1 MSGSTFLGVDI
12 GSLTVKAVLLDADL
26 HPIGRGVASAGYG
39 GQKAAAA
46 MVAHLLQDCQLTDD
60 DLAYTIV
67 TGYGRVRFDAA
78 DEEISEISCHA
89 RGAFHLCPAARTVI
103 DIGGQ
108 DSKAIRLD
116 EKGRVLDFAMNDKC
130 AAGTGRFLEVMAAAL
145 EVPVEQLGPLA
156 CRSDHP
162 VSISSTC
169 TVFAETEAISH
180 IARGATKQDVAAG
193 LHQAIASRVLGLAA
207 RLRLEPAIVLT
218 GGVALNVG
226 VIAALENLSTLPVT
240 VPTDPQTVGALGAAL
255 HAAHR
260 ARR

>member
-1 MSGSTFLGVDI
+1 LLKEQR
-12 GSLTVKAVLLDADL
+12 LTVAD
-26 HPIGRGVASAGYG
+26 V
-39 GQKAAAA
+39 
-46 MVAHLLQDCQLTDD
+46 T
-60 DLAYTIV
+60 YTVV

-78 DEEISEISCHA
+78 EEEISEISCHA
-89 RGAFHLCPAARTVI
+89 RGAFHLCPSTRTVI

-116 EKGRVLDFAMNDKC
+116 SNGRVHDFAMNDKC

-145 EVPVEQLGPLA
+145 DLPIQDIGALSR
-156 CRSDHP
+156 RSRHP

-193 LHQAIASRVLGLAA
+193 LHHAIASRVMGLAA
-207 RLRLEPAIVLT
+207 RVGLEPEVMLT

-226 VIAALENLSTLPVT
+226 VVAALQSQSSEEIM
-240 VPTDPQTVGALGAAL
+240 VPADPQAVGALGAAL
-255 HAAHR
+255 YAV
-260 ARR
+260 RRGRR